1 MTTKMLSDFVNN
13 TDEIFMVFTIENN
26 WDVWQAQYKNRS
38 ATCNEDLIPV
48 PPAKYTEYKG
58 KKARKYSGWNQKGL
72 DRWNQIWRKINR
84 NRENEKKSLNE
95 YEEQVNKKEVDPEET
110 PPPVTFDGQYLEY
123 ARKTWGDEE
132 KKPNQQDQHAE
143 RPRIMHGFNTH
154 SEWMTLGLADS
165 DDEGP
170 TPGEQVAL

>member
-154 SEWMTLGLADS
+154 SEWKELGLADS